1 MFVKREKKEKFMSKT
16 PDVVEMLKAGLHFG
30 HRTSKWHP
38 KMGKY
43 IFTSRN
49 GIHIIDLM
57 KTAEGL
63 EKSLAFV
70 KDTISKG
77 GTVLFLGTKPQ
88 VKDLVKK
95 SAIKAGAPYI
105 VERWLGG
112 TMTNFS
118 IISRG
123 IKKYTSLKTQKEKG
137 EWEKYAKKERLE
149 MDKDLER
156 MEKKYGGLAT
166 LTKIPDAILVI
177 DAKTENTALAEAK
190 TKKIIT
196 IALCDTNVNP
206 EGIKYVI
213 PGNDNSVKGVELIL
227 DLMTEAVIEGRE
239 EAKKKGEETKKKSA
253 FVETS
258 TDKEDK

>member
-1 MFVKREKKEKFMSKT
+1 MSVKRGKKGKFMSKT

-63 EKSLAFV
+63 EKSLKFV
-70 KDTISKG
+70 KDTVAGG

-88 VKDLVKK
+88 VKDMIKK
-95 SAIKAGAPYI
+95 SAIKAETPYI

-112 TMTNFS
+112 TMTNFT

-123 IKKYTSLKTQKEKG
+123 IKKYNTLKSQKEKG
-137 EWEKYAKKERLE
+137 EWEKYAKKERLK

-156 MEKKYGGLAT
+156 MERKYGGLAT
-166 LTKIPDAILVI
+166 LNKIPEAILVI
-177 DAKTENTALAEAK
+177 DAKTEDTAIAEAK
-190 TKKIIT
+190 VKKIPT

-206 EGIKYVI
+206 EGIDYII
-213 PGNDNSVKGVELIL
+213 PGNDNSVKGVELIMN
-227 DLMTEAVIEGRE
+227 LMVDAVIEGRE
-239 EAKKKGEETKKKSA
+239 EGKKKGEETKKK
-253 FVETS
+253 
-258 TDKEDK
+258 EDK

>member
-1 MFVKREKKEKFMSKT
+1 MKKN
-16 PDVVEMLKAGLHFG
+16 PDMVEMLKAGLHFG

-49 GIHIIDLM
+49 GIHIIDLT
-57 KTAEGL
+57 KTATGL
-63 EKSLAFV
+63 EKSMAFV
-70 KDTISKG
+70 KDTVSKG

-88 VKDLVKK
+88 VKDIVKK
-95 SAIKAGAPYI
+95 SAIKAGEPYI

-112 TMTNFS
+112 TLTNFL

-123 IKKYTSLKTQKEKG
+123 IKKYNTLTSQKEKG
-137 EWEKYAKKERLE
+137 EWEKYAKKERLK
-149 MDKDLER
+149 MDKDLAR

-166 LTKIPDAILVI
+166 LNKIPDAILVI
-177 DAKTENTALAEAK
+177 DAKTEDTALAEAT
-190 TKKIIT
+190 TKKIPT

-227 DLMTEAVIEGRE
+227 DLMVDAVMEGKE
-239 EAKKKGEETKKKSA
+239 EAKKKGEETKKK
-253 FVETS
+253 EE
-258 TDKEDK
+258 K